1 MFREIHRTDLK
12 DLDYNMYPLTEKYRP
27 NKLSECILTL
37 RISKKLEK
45 WKKSRPNHLIFYG
58 NAGIGK
64 TSTAVALAKELSPD
78 DYTIINAS
86 KYNDDNFI
94 NNFVT
99 KLMRGVSLYGQKRI
113 IILDESDRLTEKAQT
128 SLRRPLEEYSHL
140 CSVIFTFNYDN
151 KVIEPIK
158 SRCFEFNF
166 NLDDNEKG
174 EVKAFCKKRLKS
186 IIRKEKKEVSSKE
199 LDLIINKNFPDMRRC
214 VNELE
219 LY

>member
-45 WKKSRPNHLIFYG
+45 WKKNRPNHLIFYG
-58 NAGIGK
+58 GAGIGK

-86 KYNDDNFI
+86 KDNNDNFI

-166 NLDDNEKG
+166 NLDDNEKD

-199 LDLIINKNFPDMRRC
+199 LDLIIKKNFPDMRRC